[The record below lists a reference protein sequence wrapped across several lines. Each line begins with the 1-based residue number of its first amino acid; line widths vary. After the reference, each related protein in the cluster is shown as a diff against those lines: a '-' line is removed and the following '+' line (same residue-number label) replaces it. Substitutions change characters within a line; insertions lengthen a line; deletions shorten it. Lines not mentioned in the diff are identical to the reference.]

1 MTPRY
6 GLLALALVVTAILA
20 FLPAEEPEDEIVSPV
35 RRAAEGRPAP
45 AKAPTPAV
53 DASPSEKPMF
63 VPKAGADPFAA
74 QSFRPPP
81 PPPPRIVPPPPMA
94 PPLPF
99 GFVGMWT
106 ENGQDV
112 VFLSQ
117 RDAVLSAS
125 KGQTLAGGWRLD
137 DVQAGALLFTYMPM
151 NQQKTLRI
159 AP

>member
-1 MTPRY
+1 MTRRH
-6 GLLALALVVTAILA
+6 LFLALALVVTAILA
-20 FLPAEEPEDEIVSPV
+20 FLPAEEPEKEIVAPA
-35 RRAAEGRPAP
+35 RRAADVRPAP
-45 AKAPTPAV
+45 AKAPISAV
-53 DASPSEKPMF
+53 DVNSGEKPTF
-63 VPKAGADPFAA
+63 TPKSGADPFAV

-81 PPPPRIVPPPPMA
+81 PPPPRIAPPPPMA

-106 ENGQDV
+106 ENGQEII
-112 VFLSQ
+112 FLSQ

-137 DVQAGALLFTYMPM
+137 EVQAGALLFTYMPM

>member
-1 MTPRY
+1 MTARQ
-6 GLLALALVVTAILA
+6 GFLALVLVVTAILA
-20 FLPAEEPEDEIVSPV
+20 FLPAEETEDEIVAPV
-35 RRAAEGRPAP
+35 RRVADGRPAP
-45 AKAPTPAV
+45 AQAPAPAV
-53 DASPSEKPMF
+53 DGSFSEKPAF
-63 VPKAGADPFAA
+63 DPKAGADPFAV

-81 PPPPRIVPPPPMA
+81 PPPPKIVPPPPMA

-99 GFVGMWT
+99 TFVGMWT
-106 ENGQDV
+106 ENGEEI

-117 RDAVLSAS
+117 RDTVLSAS

-137 DVQAGALLFTYMPM
+137 AVQAEMLLFTYMPM

>member
-1 MTPRY
+1 MTPRH
-6 GLLALALVVTAILA
+6 GFLALALVVTAILA
-20 FLPAEEPEDEIVSPV
+20 FLPAEEPEEEIVSPV
-35 RRAAEGRPAP
+35 RRAADGRPAP
-45 AKAPTPAV
+45 AKAPAPAV
-53 DASPSEKPMF
+53 DGRSGEKPIF
-63 VPKAGADPFAA
+63 APKAGADPFPV

-106 ENGQDV
+106 ENGQEI

-137 DVQAGALLFTYMPM
+137 DVRAGTLLFTYMPM